1 MKKILYFTA
10 AWCGPCKT
18 LGPIMQ
24 SLSGQ
29 INYEKVDVD
38 SSNDLSIQYGVRN
51 VPSLILIDET
61 GEIKGRLVGVQSKD
75 EILNFYNGEISIN
88 KNI

>member
-1 MKKILYFTA
+1 MKKLLYFSA

-18 LGPIMQ
+18 LGPIVE

-38 SSNDLSIQYGVRN
+38 SNHDLSAQYGVRN
-51 VPSLILIDET
+51 IPTLILLDET
-61 GEIKGRLVGVQSKD
+61 GEVKGRLVGMQSK
-75 EILNFYNGEISIN
+75 EQILSFYNN
-88 KNI
+88 

>member
-1 MKKILYFTA
+1 MKKILYFSA

-18 LGPIMQ
+18 LGPIIE

-38 SSNDLSIQYGVRN
+38 NNHSLSAQYGVRN
-51 VPSLILIDET
+51 IPTLILLDET
-61 GEIKGRLVGVQSKD
+61 GETKGRLVGLQTKD
-75 EILNFYNGEISIN
+75 QILNFYNG
-88 KNI
+88 